1 MSATINEVVATTME
15 RELDH
20 LQNIVGLCAFA
31 VETKRICADID
42 RAAKLDSTFAKK
54 LQHLVEAHSNWTE
67 MPDTLAYVLIDVRDR
82 LAELGTL
89 AGNQPAETN

>member
-1 MSATINEVVATTME
+1 MSAPINEAVATAMG
-15 RELDH
+15 RELDQ

-31 VETKRICADID
+31 VEAKRICSDID
-42 RAAKLDSTFAKK
+42 RAAEVDSTFAKK
-54 LQHLVEAHSNWTE
+54 LSHLVEAHSNWTE

-89 AGNQPAETN
+89 AGIKPAETN